1 MCRALTLQ
9 LTSQNNS
16 PTEPDPCPLTPA
28 PETTTR
34 VGWGGPAPKWPRP
47 SAAVAGSTATGV
59 FSLWGS
65 KRSGSVAWGT
75 EGREAPRLRS
85 DDRAGRAGGRPGRG
99 RSGLGG
105 GGKPDPATGR
115 EEPTRL
121 SAPSAFRAT
130 RPGKRSHVPVVL
142 ISPQR
147 EARQNHRAGQAPCSP
162 LAAAASTPIPAPTK
176 RLLRLRRAPTSG
188 PRAAGSGKCSAD
200 PGGGASSRCL
210 LLSAQGRRTAGVAVR
225 EAGLGIR
232 RDAGV
237 GGARVNGLASPK
249 VEWQDRGGS
258 GCVAETSARLHAPA
272 YVPWAPIVSLRNS
285 RCEASG
291 GEFWQVDDQIHNHK
305 ESQDKPL
312 WQTAFI
318 HKETVKDERGQ
329 EFRTCRKIIYPSPD
343 FVSIRQRLPKYYS
356 WGRSS
361 KHNLNFLSQNR
372 SYVRKKDDECKAYW
386 KLCFHSNL
394 DKAQPGETFFE
405 PNQRGK
411 ALHHKQS
418 LNKSRRIQTGE
429 KLYECSECGKVFIQ
443 KANLVVHQR
452 THTGEKPYECCECA
466 KAFSQKSTLIA
477 HQRTH
482 TGEKPYECSEC
493 GKTFIQKSTLIK
505 HQRTRTGEKP
515 YECRECGKAFSG
527 KTALVKHQRSHS
539 GDQT

>member
-1 MCRALTLQ
+1 M
-9 LTSQNNS
+9 
-16 PTEPDPCPLTPA
+16 LTPK
-28 PETTTR
+28 TR
-34 VGWGGPAPKWPRP
+34 
-47 SAAVAGSTATGV
+47 
-59 FSLWGS
+59 
-65 KRSGSVAWGT
+65 
-75 EGREAPRLRS
+75 
-85 DDRAGRAGGRPGRG
+85 
-99 RSGLGG
+99 
-105 GGKPDPATGR
+105 
-115 EEPTRL
+115 TRHCA
-121 SAPSAFRAT
+121 SSC
-130 RPGKRSHVPVVL
+130 PGKHLGFPPLPCIIRVADCISCVV
-142 ISPQR
+142 IVFP
-147 EARQNHRAGQAPCSP
+147 
-162 LAAAASTPIPAPTK
+162 
-176 RLLRLRRAPTSG
+176 
-188 PRAAGSGKCSAD
+188 
-200 PGGGASSRCL
+200 
-210 LLSAQGRRTAGVAVR
+210 
-225 EAGLGIR
+225 
-232 RDAGV
+232 
-237 GGARVNGLASPK
+237 
-249 VEWQDRGGS
+249 GS

-272 YVPWAPIVSLRNS
+272 YVPWAPIVSLRKS

-291 GEFWQVDDQIHNHK
+291 GDLHPLSGAEQDGQVPEFWQVDDQIHNHK

-394 DKAQPGETFFE
+394 DQAQPGETIFE

-505 HQRTRTGEKP
+505 HQQTRTGEKP